1 MNRCAVLID
10 AGYLLGAAAS
20 VLSGDANR
28 TRLAVNYA
36 ELMRAIAGEA
46 AEQTGAPVLRLLWFD
61 GARDGRPTQD
71 HRALGLLPDVKVR
84 LGLTV
89 THGGRVQQKG
99 IDSYL
104 QRDLTTL
111 ARNGAISDAV
121 LIGGDE
127 DLRQGV
133 DEAQDHGVKV
143 HLWGVEAAA
152 TEYNQSHTLIAEAD
166 RRWIINA
173 AWIGR
178 FVTLRPVSQPTAPA
192 VPSQEPLEPVGQGLE
207 PEAPPQ
213 PVAAEQPVPS
223 EAPVSPEKPPAPNQY
238 TPVES
243 APAAAPTP
251 TPPRSSPVVPPVLH
265 RPGQPTVPP
274 AETVVATG
282 ADLERLREYIRG
294 GGVSHLGTPAAP
306 PTPDLPTTRA
316 DRRPAE
322 VGRQRG
328 GRQHRRAHRR
338 GDRTPLRAT
347 LGDTRRPCRPVH
359 DARAASADATSPGR

>member
-46 AEQTGAPVLRLLWFD
+46 AEQTGVPVLRLLWFD

-99 IDSYL
+99 VDSYL
-104 QRDLTTL
+104 RRDLTTL

-143 HLWGVEAAA
+143 HLCGVEAAA

-166 RRWIINA
+166 RRWIISA

-178 FVTLRPVSQPTAPA
+178 FVTLRPVGQPTAPA
-192 VPSQEPLEPVGQGLE
+192 VPSQEPLEPVGPGAGARGPTASGRGRAARPVRGARQPREAARAE
-207 PEAPPQ
+207 PAHARRVGARRSTDADTSPL
-213 PVAAEQPVPS
+213 VPGG
-223 EAPVSPEKPPAPNQY
+223 
-238 TPVES
+238 S
-243 APAAAPTP
+243 AGAAPTGP
-251 TPPRSSPVVPPVLH
+251 ADCAAGRDGCRDRS
-265 RPGQPTVPP
+265 RPGTV
-274 AETVVATG
+274 A
-282 ADLERLREYIRG
+282 
-294 GGVSHLGTPAAP
+294 GVHPG
-306 PTPDLPTTRA
+306 
-316 DRRPAE
+316 RRSESSRDSGSA
-322 VGRQRG
+322 
-328 GRQHRRAHRR
+328 
-338 GDRTPLRAT
+338 
-347 LGDTRRPCRPVH
+347 
-359 DARAASADATSPGR
+359 ADA